1 MNKSKYT
8 IYGIN
13 NCITFLS
20 NKNHFTILKIFINK
34 NSSAFKNEKINL
46 FLKKYK
52 NEISYLDNKLFNQK
66 FPFKHSQGIFLEFEG
81 VIEKTIDELL
91 VEKSNSCFLIIDQV
105 KDPQNLGQIIR
116 TSECAGI
123 DGLILPRHK
132 SVHLTNVVLQVSQ
145 GAFIFA
151 NICIENN
158 IVNTIKFLQ
167 SNGYWIIGIENSI
180 ESKNWYEMDYKGK
193 IAIVIGSEG
202 KGIRRLVKKSCDFL
216 ATIPMKGK
224 TNSLN
229 VTAAISAILFE
240 RNRQISV
247 K

>member
-1 MNKSKYT
+1 MSKNKYT

-13 NCITFLS
+13 NCVTFLS
-20 NKNHFTILKIFINK
+20 NKNDFILVKIFINQ
-34 NSSAFKNEKINL
+34 NSPAFKNDKINAL
-46 FLKKYK
+46 LDNYNDK
-52 NEISYLDNKLFNQK
+52 ISYLDNQLFNKK
-66 FPFKHSQGIFLEFEG
+66 FPFKHSQGIYLEFEG
-81 VIEKTIDELL
+81 IIEKNIDELINDN
-91 VEKSNSCFLIIDQV
+91 KNSCFLIIDQV

-116 TSECAGI
+116 TSECAGV
-123 DGLILPRHK
+123 DGIILPRHN

-167 SNGYWIIGIENSI
+167 SNGYWIVGIENSI
-180 ESKNWYEMDYKGK
+180 ESKKWFEMDYKGK
-193 IAIVIGSEG
+193 IGIVVGSEG
-202 KGIRRLVKKSCDFL
+202 KGIRKLVKESCDFL
-216 ATIPMKGK
+216 ATIPMNGK
-224 TNSLN
+224 INSLN

-240 RNRQISV
+240 RNRQLLD

>member
-1 MNKSKYT
+1 MSKNKYT

-20 NKNHFTILKIFINK
+20 NKKKYTILKIFINQ
-34 NSSAFKNEKINL
+34 NSSAFKNEKIKSLLNNH
-46 FLKKYK
+46 KDK
-52 NEISYLDNKLFNQK
+52 ISYLDNKLFNKK
-66 FPFKHSQGIFLEFEG
+66 FPFKHSQGIYVEFEG
-81 VIEKTIDELL
+81 IIEKSIEELINDNI
-91 VEKSNSCFLIIDQV
+91 NSCVIIVDQV
-105 KDPQNLGQIIR
+105 KDPQNLGQILR
-116 TSECAGI
+116 TSECAGV
-123 DGLILPRHK
+123 DGIILPRHN

-145 GAFIFA
+145 GAFIFS

-193 IAIVIGSEG
+193 IGIVIGSEG
-202 KGIRRLVKKSCDFL
+202 KGIRKLVKESCDFL
-216 ATIPMKGK
+216 ATIPMNGK
-224 TNSLN
+224 INSLN

-240 RNRQISV
+240 RNRQLLV